1 MMPGELWPVVERDG
15 ASEAAWQRLEHGGK
29 MACCAVRLSV
39 LGPLDEGEA
48 GGAFMGDEDA
58 LAILGKEHEVG
69 FPMSRHVARAGFGR
83 AFAQRTAL
91 LDDVDHGAALLSRAT
106 APILRAWQV
115 AGSEERRVGKAFV
128 RTCRSRLSP

>member
-1 MMPGELWPVVERDG
+1 MIRRPPISTRTDTLFPYTTLFRSDIAEEGLDIDLLAELMMPGELWPVVERDG

-58 LAILGKEHEVG
+58 LALLGKEHEVG
-69 FPMSRHVARAGFGR
+69 FPMSRPLAGAGFGR
-83 AFAQRTAL
+83 GLDQRPAL
-91 LDDVDHGAALLSRAT
+91 LEDRKS
-106 APILRAWQV
+106 
-115 AGSEERRVGKAFV
+115 
-128 RTCRSRLSP
+128 

>member
-39 LGPLDEGEA
+39 LGPLDDGEA
-48 GGAFMGDEDA
+48 GGAFMGDADA

-69 FPMSRHVARAGFGR
+69 FPMSPHVSRAGSGR
-83 AFAQRTAL
+83 AFAQRPAL
-91 LDDVDHGAALLSRAT
+91 LDDVDHGADLVLGAT
-106 APILRAWQV
+106 APITRRGQE
-115 AGSEERRVGKAFV
+115 AGTDTLMG
-128 RTCRSRLSP
+128 RS